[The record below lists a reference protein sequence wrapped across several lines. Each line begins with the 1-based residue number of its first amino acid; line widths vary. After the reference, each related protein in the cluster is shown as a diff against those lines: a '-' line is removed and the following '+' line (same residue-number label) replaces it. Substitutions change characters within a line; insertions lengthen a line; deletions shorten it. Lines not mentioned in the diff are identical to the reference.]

1 MGSIRKRGDR
11 WRAEVRRRGSYKSAE
26 FRTKAGAQAWVIET
40 EADILAGGLA
50 PSRQTLEAALQRYS
64 EEVSPKKRGARWEQ
78 VRLAKMAR
86 EMECRGIMVMDLRP
100 ADFAAWRDA
109 RLQKVSAASVNR
121 EWNLLRS
128 VLSTA
133 RREWGWLKVNPM
145 ADVDRPPATRPR
157 TRRVS
162 AADCDAI
169 ARCAGV
175 VSGLIPSNHIQRVA
189 LAFELAVE
197 SGMRAGELRTLEPDQ
212 IDLARG
218 VCTLILTK
226 NGDSREVP
234 LSVRACELLRLLQR
248 DSGPSLPMT
257 AGVMDSTFR
266 RLRKKAGLL
275 DLHFHD
281 SRAEAATRISRKVDV
296 LTLARILGH
305 RDVKSLMTYYRES
318 AEDIAKRL
326 G

>member
-1 MGSIRKRGDR
+1 
-11 WRAEVRRRGSYKSAE
+11 
-26 FRTKAGAQAWVIET
+26 
-40 EADILAGGLA
+40 
-50 PSRQTLEAALQRYS
+50 
-64 EEVSPKKRGARWEQ
+64 
-78 VRLAKMAR
+78 
-86 EMECRGIMVMDLRP
+86 
-100 ADFAAWRDA
+100 
-109 RLQKVSAASVNR
+109 
-121 EWNLLRS
+121 
-128 VLSTA
+128 
-133 RREWGWLKVNPM
+133 
-145 ADVDRPPATRPR
+145 
-157 TRRVS
+157 
-162 AADCDAI
+162 
-169 ARCAGV
+169 

-248 DSGPSLPMT
+248 DSGPLLPMT